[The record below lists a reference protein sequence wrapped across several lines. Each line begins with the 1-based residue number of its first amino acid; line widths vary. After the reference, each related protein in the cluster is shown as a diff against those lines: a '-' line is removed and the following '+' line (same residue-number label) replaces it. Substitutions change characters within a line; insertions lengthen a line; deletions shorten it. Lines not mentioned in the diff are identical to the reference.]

1 MNSLREV
8 IFFKYRFSQTF
19 QNSSYIHMNVFLFV
33 LLIWIIFLET
43 VEKKKEHLASGK
55 YLIKL
60 ELKKKKKNHLASGKY
75 LMQTFNKH

>member
-1 MNSLREV
+1 
-8 IFFKYRFSQTF
+8 
-19 QNSSYIHMNVFLFV
+19 MNVFLFV

-43 VEKKKEHLASGK
+43 VERKKEHLASGK

>member
-1 MNSLREV
+1 
-8 IFFKYRFSQTF
+8 
-19 QNSSYIHMNVFLFV
+19 MNVFLFV

-60 ELKKKKKNHLASGKY
+60 ELKKKKQLASGKY